1 MNDLGLF
8 GKGNRKTWTT
18 NVFGL
23 AALLST
29 IVFGLLWAT
38 IRAFYLQHHGL
49 LRGWARDGFV
59 FRKEINC
66 PVFLAFCLEVRFAF
80 SFLY

>member
-1 MNDLGLF
+1 M
-8 GKGNRKTWTT
+8 
-18 NVFGL
+18 FGL